1 MMPLLPSNPNTIA
14 PSVMDAADRLTYLR
28 RIDTYERKT
37 TLEREL
43 EKLKLEQQINTEIKN
58 D

>member
-1 MMPLLPSNPNTIA
+1 MPLLPSNPNTIA